1 MKVLIIGLGSI
12 AQKHIS
18 ALQELVKD
26 ITLYALRSNKEAN
39 SLPGIVN
46 LFAWDEIPAG
56 ISFIIISNPTVSH
69 FETINEA
76 IKRKVPLFIEKPPFM
91 NMEGVDAVLDKIK
104 EEGIQTYTAFNL
116 RFHPIIEWLK
126 ANIKDRNVIEVQA
139 YCGSYLPNWRPGKD
153 FRETYSAKQEMGG
166 GVHLDLIHELDYVT
180 WIFGY
185 PLKSFSVFSKF
196 SNLGINSF
204 DSAHYWLEYPK
215 MSISIL
221 LNYFRKDPKRSIEI
235 VMEDD
240 TWSVDLL
247 RGMIINSAGDR
258 IFQTELSMKE
268 TYKRQMVYFLTNMTN
283 AQPMMNNLDEAVR
296 TLKLCLHNA

>member
-1 MKVLIIGLGSI
+1 
-12 AQKHIS
+12 
-18 ALQELVKD
+18 
-26 ITLYALRSNKEAN
+26 
-39 SLPGIVN
+39 
-46 LFAWDEIPAG
+46 
-56 ISFIIISNPTVSH
+56 VSH

-76 IKRKVPLFIEKPPFM
+76 IKLKVPLFIEKPPFM
-91 NMEGVDAVLDKIK
+91 SVEGVDAVLDKIK

-139 YCGSYLPNWRPGKD
+139 YCGSYLPDWRPGND

-180 WIFGY
+180 WIFGH
-185 PLKSFSVFSKF
+185 PLKSLSVFSKF

-215 MSISIL
+215 MGISIL
-221 LNYFRKDPKRSIEI
+221 LNYFRKDPKRSIEV

-247 RGMIINSAGDR
+247 RGTIVNSGGDK
-258 IFQTELSMKE
+258 IFQTEQLMKE
-268 TYKRQMVYFLTNMTN
+268 TYKSQMEYFLTNMTN
-283 AQPMMNNLDEAVR
+283 AKPMMNNLDEAVR